1 MSGAQTKLLHIQQF
15 GLNPV
20 TQHKL
25 LVARKL
31 VQLRDQINQQVLQ
44 TRQNVVAFR
53 YAIFLKKSTDARA
66 FKRVNKK

>member
-44 TRQNVVAFR
+44 PRQNVVAFR
-53 YAIFLKKSTDARA
+53 HDIFLKKTTAPRA
-66 FKRVNKK
+66 FKRVKE

>member
-1 MSGAQTKLLHIQQF
+1 MSGAQTKLLHIQRF

-20 TQHKL
+20 AQHEL

-44 TRQNVVAFR
+44 TPQNFVAPVMTFSSENIHR
-53 YAIFLKKSTDARA
+53 CAGFPKG
-66 FKRVNKK
+66 